1 MHAEVISIGDELTSG
16 QRLDTNSQWLSQR
29 LGELG
34 VCTLYHSTVGDDLAA
49 NVRVFREAIDRSDII
64 VATGGLGPTADDLTR
79 QAIAES
85 IGVELALDEA
95 SLARIRSM
103 FARRKR
109 EMPERNTI
117 QAMFPAGSCA
127 IPNPHGTAPGIDL
140 CVERDGRID
149 CRLFA
154 LPGVPA
160 EMREMWNETV
170 SPALQELTGGRRVI
184 RHHQIKCFGVGESD
198 LEQMLPDIIAR
209 GRQPSVG
216 ITVHKA
222 TITLRITAEAETEAA
237 CQALMQPT
245 IATIR
250 DCLGSLIFGEE
261 NDELQH
267 AVVRALRAQSQS
279 VATLEWGSGGL
290 LADWLSE
297 ADDRSDVFRG
307 GVVVRS
313 AEALAAILREA
324 SQAAEPLDESEL
336 IRRMAVHVREQFGTD
351 YALALSAFPTS
362 DSAATEP
369 GELRFALATASS
381 VQAKSVPFA
390 GHPDILKQHAVKRAL
405 NFLRL
410 TLLPAPPMPASQTNR
425 APPAST

>member
-1 MHAEVISIGDELTSG
+1 MHAEVIAIGDELTSG
-16 QRLDTNSQWLSQR
+16 QRLDTNSQWLSER

-34 VCTLYHSTVGDDLAA
+34 IRTLYHATVGDELAA
-49 NVRVFREAIDRSDII
+49 NVRVLREAIDRSDII
-64 VATGGLGPTADDLTR
+64 VCTGGLGPTADDLTR
-79 QAIAES
+79 QAIAET
-85 IGVELALDEA
+85 IGVELLLDEE

-117 QAMFPAGSCA
+117 QAMFPTGSRP

-140 CVERDGRID
+140 RVERVGRTA

-160 EMREMWNETV
+160 EMREMWEQTV
-170 SPALQELTGGRRVI
+170 SPALQEMTGGRRVI

-198 LEQMLPDIIAR
+198 LEQRLPDVIAR

-222 TITLRITAEAETEAA
+222 TITLRIMAEAETEAA
-237 CQALMQPT
+237 CHESMQPT

-267 AVVRALRAQSQS
+267 AVVRALRTRSQS
-279 VATLEWGSGGL
+279 LATLEWGSGGL
-290 LADWLSE
+290 LADWLSQ
-297 ADDRSDVFRG
+297 ADEESHVFRG
-307 GVVVRS
+307 GIVVRS
-313 AEALAAILREA
+313 AEALAAALRES
-324 SQAAEPLDESEL
+324 SQDRETIDDSAL
-336 IRRMAVHVREQFGTD
+336 IRRVANHVREQFGAD
-351 YALALSAFPTS
+351 YALALGAFPSS
-362 DSAATEP
+362 DTVETQA
-369 GELRFALATASS
+369 GELRFALATPTR
-381 VQAKSVPFA
+381 VLAKSVPFT
-390 GHPDILKQHAVKRAL
+390 GHPDILKERAVKQAL

-410 TLLPAPPMPASQTNR
+410 TLLHQR
-425 APPAST
+425 

>member
-1 MHAEVISIGDELTSG
+1 MHAEVIAIGDELTSG
-16 QRLDTNSQWLSQR
+16 QRLDTNSQWLSER

-34 VCTLYHSTVGDDLAA
+34 IRTLYHSTVGDDMAA

-64 VATGGLGPTADDLTR
+64 VCTGGLGPTADDLTR
-79 QAIAES
+79 QAIAET
-85 IGVELALDEA
+85 IGVELVLDEE
-95 SLARIRSM
+95 SLARIRAM

-117 QAMFPAGSCA
+117 QAMFPAGSRA
-127 IPNPHGTAPGIDL
+127 ILNPHGSAPGIDL
-140 CVERDGRID
+140 QVERAGRTG

-160 EMREMWNETV
+160 EMREMWEQSV

-184 RHHQIKCFGVGESD
+184 RHHSIKCFGVGESD
-198 LEQMLPDIIAR
+198 LEKMLPDIIAR

-222 TITLRITAEAETEAA
+222 TITLRIAAEAESEAA
-237 CQALMQPT
+237 CYESMQPT

-250 DCLGSLIFGEE
+250 DCLGSLIFGEA

-267 AVVRALRAQSQS
+267 AVVRALLARSQS
-279 VATLEWGSGGL
+279 LATLEWGSGGL

-297 ADDRSDVFRG
+297 ADAESHVFRG
-307 GVVVRS
+307 GIVVRS
-313 AEALAAILREA
+313 AAALAATLREA
-324 SQAAEPLDESEL
+324 GQDSEPVDEL
-336 IRRMAVHVREQFGTD
+336 APIRRMASHVREQFGAD
-351 YALALSAFPTS
+351 YALALGAFPSS
-362 DSAATEP
+362 DTAVTEA
-369 GELRFALATASS
+369 GELHFALASPTR
-381 VQAKSVPFA
+381 VQAKSVPFT
-390 GHPDILKQHAVKRAL
+390 GHPDILKERAIKQAL

-410 TLLPAPPMPASQTNR
+410 TLLHQPEPKA
-425 APPAST
+425 